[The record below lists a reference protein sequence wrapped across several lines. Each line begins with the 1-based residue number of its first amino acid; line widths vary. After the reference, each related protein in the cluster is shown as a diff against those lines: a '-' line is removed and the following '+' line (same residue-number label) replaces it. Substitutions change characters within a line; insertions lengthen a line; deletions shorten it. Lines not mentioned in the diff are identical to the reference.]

1 MGQKHAYLIMAH
13 NKFGQLGRLLKALD
27 NEDNTLFVH
36 IDKKCKAF
44 DLDILNELKAQ
55 VVKSNIYIYNEI
67 SVYWSHFSQVQ
78 CELFLLRKAVNK
90 GEFAYYH
97 LLSGMDFPIKSQ
109 EYIHEFFEENAGKEF
124 VDYQRAFFEHH
135 KDIILDRV
143 RYYHPFRKYCRFFN
157 NNIFNDFFRVLDK
170 LSVILQKIAGVNLV
184 KKNQL
189 DICYGANWFSITG
202 AFAKYILE
210 NETFI
215 YQNFR
220 FCNCPDE
227 IFVQTLLKASS
238 FRGNLYKETT
248 DNFYGNMRLVDFHRG
263 NPYTYHSSDIEEIKK
278 SEYLFVRK
286 IDEDVDRHIEEL
298 ILDIIK

>member
-1 MGQKHAYLIMAH
+1 M
-13 NKFGQLGRLLKALD
+13 
-27 NEDNTLFVH
+27 
-36 IDKKCKAF
+36 
-44 DLDILNELKAQ
+44 
-55 VVKSNIYIYNEI
+55 
-67 SVYWSHFSQVQ
+67 
-78 CELFLLRKAVNK
+78 
-90 GEFAYYH
+90 
-97 LLSGMDFPIKSQ
+97 
-109 EYIHEFFEENAGKEF
+109 
-124 VDYQRAFFEHH
+124 
-135 KDIILDRV
+135 
-143 RYYHPFRKYCRFFN
+143 
-157 NNIFNDFFRVLDK
+157 
-170 LSVILQKIAGVNLV
+170 

-189 DICYGANWFSITG
+189 DICYGANWFSITD

-286 IDEDVDRHIEEL
+286 IDEDVDKHIEEL
-298 ILDIIK
+298 ILDVIK

>member
-1 MGQKHAYLIMAH
+1 M
-13 NKFGQLGRLLKALD
+13 
-27 NEDNTLFVH
+27 
-36 IDKKCKAF
+36 
-44 DLDILNELKAQ
+44 
-55 VVKSNIYIYNEI
+55 
-67 SVYWSHFSQVQ
+67 
-78 CELFLLRKAVNK
+78 
-90 GEFAYYH
+90 
-97 LLSGMDFPIKSQ
+97 
-109 EYIHEFFEENAGKEF
+109 
-124 VDYQRAFFEHH
+124 
-135 KDIILDRV
+135 
-143 RYYHPFRKYCRFFN
+143 
-157 NNIFNDFFRVLDK
+157 
-170 LSVILQKIAGVNLV
+170 
-184 KKNQL
+184 
-189 DICYGANWFSITG
+189 
-202 AFAKYILE
+202 E

-220 FCNCPDE
+220 FGNCPDE

>member
-78 CELFLLRKAVNK
+78 CELFLLRNAVNK

-109 EYIHEFFEENAGKEF
+109 EYIH
-124 VDYQRAFFEHH
+124 
-135 KDIILDRV
+135 
-143 RYYHPFRKYCRFFN
+143 
-157 NNIFNDFFRVLDK
+157 DFF
-170 LSVILQKIAGVNLV
+170 
-184 KKNQL
+184 
-189 DICYGANWFSITG
+189 
-202 AFAKYILE
+202 
-210 NETFI
+210 
-215 YQNFR
+215 
-220 FCNCPDE
+220 
-227 IFVQTLLKASS
+227 
-238 FRGNLYKETT
+238 
-248 DNFYGNMRLVDFHRG
+248 
-263 NPYTYHSSDIEEIKK
+263 
-278 SEYLFVRK
+278 
-286 IDEDVDRHIEEL
+286 
-298 ILDIIK
+298 